1 MSKNKESNLQ
11 IFFGQLIRREYILEE
26 LQQRLDNPN
35 LNSPEIKNSLK
46 MAIQAYKRLYKSH
59 SRS

>member
-11 IFFGQLIRREYILEE
+11 IFFGQLIRREYTIEE
-26 LQQRLDNPN
+26 LEQRLNNPN
-35 LNSPEIKNSLK
+35 LDTPEIKSSLK
-46 MAIQAYKRLYKSH
+46 LAIQAYKRLYKSH